1 MKDTVALTVT
11 SLLTIL
17 LMTFHISDDIVR
29 GFEPGGFKN
38 VNGILTLSV
47 YLFATLALAGKRS
60 GYVLILLGSLL
71 GFVVSLA
78 HMRGAGLV
86 GGRIAGSD
94 GIHFWVWTILALGVT
109 AIVSVALSARGL
121 WRLRRGQ
128 AG

>member
-1 MKDTVALTVT
+1 MKDNVSLTVT

-78 HMRGAGLV
+78 HMRGAGMV
-86 GGRIAGSD
+86 GGRIVGSG